1 MPTAPP
7 QTPYA
12 TNQELWY
19 YQGTALQSPNGAWS
33 IATMGGSRFG
43 IPVYRGQNVP
53 VPYRAGQS
61 WRAKYPDSRT
71 ITLTMWADGAG
82 SAAGYPA
89 ADQRLAFNNN
99 IQQLRDLFFSN
110 GASGSVQGQLQR
122 NWYWTQNGTPT
133 LVTSTAM
140 AEVAGSMDL
149 TMNGRTGASFS
160 VDLLLA
166 DPYFYGAQRTQAI
179 TTSGTVNAFGEGVVG
194 QGWPSAVA
202 GFTIACTAACTVT
215 NTTAGCSFTLSGVT
229 NSPVTVDV
237 LNQTVTDSLG
247 NNVIGTLTHAGARQ
261 WMALLTGANNITVS
275 AGTAT
280 FVFNDAYI

>member
-1 MPTAPP
+1 MPAPP

-12 TNQELWY
+12 ANQELWFFN
-19 YQGTALQSPNGAWS
+19 GTALQSANGAWN

-43 IPVYRGQNVP
+43 VPVMRGQNVP

-71 ITLTMWADGAG
+71 VTLTMWADGIG
-82 SAAGYPA
+82 SSAGYPS
-89 ADQRLAFNNN
+89 ADQRLGFNNN
-99 IQQLRDLFFSN
+99 IQQLRDLFFNS
-110 GASGSVQGQLQR
+110 GASGSILGQLQR
-122 NWYWTQNGTPT
+122 NWYWSQNGTPT

-140 AEVAGSMDL
+140 AELAGSMDL

-166 DPYFYGAQRTQAI
+166 DCYFYGAQRNQTI
-179 TTSGTVNAFGEGVVG
+179 TTSGSITAFGEGVVG
-194 QGWPSAVA
+194 QGWPSAVS
-202 GFTIACTAACTVT
+202 GFTVSVTNACTVT
-215 NTTAGCSFTLSGVT
+215 NVTAGCSFTISGVT

-247 NNVIGTLTHAGARQ
+247 NNVIGTLSHAGARQ
-261 WMALLTGANNITVS
+261 WMALVTGTNNITVS
-275 AGTAT
+275 AGSAT
-280 FVFNDAYI
+280 WIWNDAYI